1 MRIHKLTREQ
11 LVRAE
16 LPEVFEFFS
25 RAGNL
30 EALTPP
36 WLSFRL
42 LGAGDAAM
50 RRGALIDYRLRL
62 HGLPIRWR
70 TLIEVWEP
78 GVRFLDLQLRGPYAL
93 WSHLHEFESRP
104 EGTLV
109 RDEVL
114 YALPFSPLGDLA
126 HPLLVKR
133 DLRRIFDF
141 RQAAVRR
148 RLETGAEAGYSS
160 TSSGRSTSRSS

>member
-1 MRIHKLTREQ
+1 M
-11 LVRAE
+11 
-16 LPEVFEFFS
+16 FEFFA
-25 RAGNL
+25 RAANL
-30 EALTPP
+30 EVLTPE

-42 LGAGDAAM
+42 LSPGNAPM
-50 RRGALIDYRLRL
+50 RRGTLIDYRLRL

-78 GVRFLDLQLRGPYAL
+78 GVRFVDLQVRGPYAL

-104 EGTLV
+104 DGTMV

-114 YALPFSPLGDLA
+114 YALPLAPLGDLA

-133 DLRRIFDF
+133 DLQRIFDY

-148 RLETGAEAGYSS
+148 ILEG
-160 TSSGRSTSRSS
+160 SG

>member
-1 MRIHKLTREQ
+1 MRIHTLRREQ

-25 RAGNL
+25 RAANL
-30 EALTPP
+30 EALTPE

-42 LGAGDAAM
+42 LGAPDGTI
-50 RRGALIDYRLRL
+50 RRGRLIDYRLRL
-62 HGLPIRWR
+62 HGIPIRWR

-78 GVRFLDLQLRGPYAL
+78 GVRFLDLQMRGPYAL
-93 WSHLHEFESRP
+93 WSHLHEFEARSD
-104 EGTLV
+104 GTLV

-114 YALPFSPLGDLA
+114 YALPLSPLGDLA

-133 DLRRIFDF
+133 DLRRIFDH
-141 RQAAVRR
+141 RQEAVRR
-148 RLETGAEAGYSS
+148 LLESSATRYSS
-160 TSSGRSTSRSS
+160 ASSGSSTSRSS